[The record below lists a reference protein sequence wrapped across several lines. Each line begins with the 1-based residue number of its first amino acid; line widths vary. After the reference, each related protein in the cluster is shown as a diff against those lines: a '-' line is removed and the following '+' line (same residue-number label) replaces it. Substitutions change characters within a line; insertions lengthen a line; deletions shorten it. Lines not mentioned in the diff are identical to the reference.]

1 MSARPPSCGAAAA
14 RPQWPADG
22 PGPLFLDDLLAA
34 APRDVVLQL
43 EVKARAD
50 PALAER
56 TVDALA
62 ERLGGRGPGP
72 RVEVLSFTAT
82 ACERAAQLGC
92 IARLVVW
99 ADYAP
104 PRWCAGRRHGIGG
117 VCVEHFLLSAPLAA
131 TLRGGGLSVTTG
143 TLNELALLERVL
155 PLRPDAVT
163 SDRPHALRDA
173 AGAPAL
179 AA

>member
-1 MSARPPSCGAAAA
+1 
-14 RPQWPADG
+14 
-22 PGPLFLDDLLAA
+22 
-34 APRDVVLQL
+34 VLQL

-56 TVDALA
+56 TVDA

-104 PRWCAGRRHGIGG
+104 AALVRWARRHGVGG
-117 VCVEHFLLSAPLAA
+117 VCVEHFLLSAPLMA